1 MKYEN
6 KLRVSYSQSK
16 FTKVSTECVID
27 SRKRK
32 Q

>member
-1 MKYEN
+1 MTKMNHY
-6 KLRVSYSQSK
+6 VSYLQEK

-27 SRKRK
+27 FRKRK

>member
-1 MKYEN
+1 MDFN
-6 KLRVSYSQSK
+6 KELITALT